1 MATHIKSILVQFLK
15 HKKRET
21 ADITRIEE
29 IVNTGLGEKVGKY
42 IHLKKVYKKKLFFNA
57 DTSGAIYEFG
67 LKKAGLLEA
76 VRKEFPEIEGV
87 RIKIG

>member
-29 IVNTGLGEKVGKY
+29 IVNGGLGEKIGKY
-42 IHLKKVYKKKLFFNA
+42 IHLKKVYKKKLFFSA

-67 LKKAGLLEA
+67 LKKADVLEA
-76 VRKEFPEIEGV
+76 VRKEFPEIEGTK
-87 RIKIG
+87 IKIG